1 MADFV
6 GGLTVDEYR
15 KEFGIPSAVKS
26 VQSGVTQV
34 GSHHK
39 DVTINKVDLN
49 KTLCFVSRPISDY
62 GDSTYE
68 SLAAYSHVATCRL
81 ISSTQL
87 RICINN
93 SNGGHIY
100 WQVIEYY

>member
-15 KEFGIPSAVKS
+15 KEFGTASAVKS

-34 GSHHK
+34 GSNHI
-39 DVTINKVDLN
+39 DVTINEVDLN
-49 KTLCFVSRPISDY
+49 KTLCFVSRPIKNYSDA
-62 GDSTYE
+62 TYE
-68 SLAAYSHVATCRL
+68 CVLGYSYVSTCRL

-87 RICINN
+87 RVCATNN
-93 SNGGHIY
+93 SGGYVY

>member
-15 KEFGIPSAVKS
+15 KEFGTAGAVKS
-26 VQSGVTQV
+26 VQSGVAQT
-34 GSHHK
+34 GSYHV
-39 DVTINKVDLN
+39 DVTINQVDLN
-49 KTLCFVSRPISDY
+49 KTLCFVSRPISNY

-68 SLAAYSHVATCRL
+68 GVDSYSIVSMCRL
-81 ISSTQL
+81 ISSTKL
-87 RICINN
+87 RIGSN
-93 SNGGHIY
+93 SSSQYIY